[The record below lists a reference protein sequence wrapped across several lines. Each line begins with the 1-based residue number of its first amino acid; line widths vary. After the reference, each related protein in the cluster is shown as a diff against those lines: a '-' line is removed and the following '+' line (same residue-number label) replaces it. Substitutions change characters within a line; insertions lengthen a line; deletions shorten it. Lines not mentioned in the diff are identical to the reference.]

1 MLSGF
6 FCNVQ
11 GHIIANKFVVLEKV
25 RHSQRMNDALIQVWI
40 ITAKDGTIN
49 CAHCLGCKAGLTESC
64 SRIAS
69 VLFYLEAWT
78 KVNGRLSC
86 TQIKCPWILSRF
98 ANKVEYSRVRNIN
111 FKSAKICQSI
121 NIQMTNQ
128 QIDQVQKDTNAQSS
142 GTNVFKH
149 SAGRIGA
156 SQSKAAAHSDQAL
169 SSQSLIQRICYPELH
184 KVNTKAVLHGCQHE
198 ASAICAFEESL
209 EEL

>member
-1 MLSGF
+1 MKICIFERSNEKSYFSKTKIHFYKKAIPQLLEHIELQNMKVGQKRSLDDLPQYFKFVRWMLASSLKAFRSLEAYNQMLSGF

-11 GHIIANKFVVLEKV
+11 GHIIAFVVLVKV
-25 RHSQRMNDALIQVWI
+25 QHSQRMNDALIQVWI

-98 ANKVEYSRVRNIN
+98 VNKVEYSRVRNIN
-111 FKSAKICQSI
+111 FKSAKR
-121 NIQMTNQ
+121 N
-128 QIDQVQKDTNAQSS
+128 
-142 GTNVFKH
+142 
-149 SAGRIGA
+149 
-156 SQSKAAAHSDQAL
+156 
-169 SSQSLIQRICYPELH
+169 
-184 KVNTKAVLHGCQHE
+184 
-198 ASAICAFEESL
+198 ES
-209 EEL
+209 

>member
-1 MLSGF
+1 MDL
-6 FCNVQ
+6 
-11 GHIIANKFVVLEKV
+11 FVEKNLKMPY
-25 RHSQRMNDALIQVWI
+25 SELI
-40 ITAKDGTIN
+40 
-49 CAHCLGCKAGLTESC
+49 
-64 SRIAS
+64 
-69 VLFYLEAWT
+69 
-78 KVNGRLSC
+78 
-86 TQIKCPWILSRF
+86 
-98 ANKVEYSRVRNIN
+98 
-111 FKSAKICQSI
+111 KICQSI

-128 QIDQVQKDTNAQSS
+128 QIDQVQKDTIAQSS

-209 EEL
+209 EELFESSNVVSLLIKSILGCMLPQIFYAHVIGVGKVVEILSVPSV